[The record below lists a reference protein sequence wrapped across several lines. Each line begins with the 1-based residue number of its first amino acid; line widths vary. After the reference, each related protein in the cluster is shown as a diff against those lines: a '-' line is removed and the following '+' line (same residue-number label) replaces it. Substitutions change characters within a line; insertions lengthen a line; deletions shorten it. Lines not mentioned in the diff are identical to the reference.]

1 MNSSRSVSIV
11 VAAIALGCGGMLAI
25 FWPRGT
31 YTIESTAS
39 SAVAPAPQSTE
50 DGMEPRACDAL
61 NGITTS
67 CVYG

>member
-1 MNSSRSVSIV
+1 MNPNRNLHAV
-11 VAAIALGCGGMLAI
+11 VAAIALGCASLLAI

-31 YTIESTAS
+31 IVIETAPIEVHAAQPADD
-39 SAVAPAPQSTE
+39 AVQ
-50 DGMEPRACDAL
+50 PRACDSL

>member
-1 MNSSRSVSIV
+1 MNAKRNISIV
-11 VAAIALGCGGMLAI
+11 AAAIALGCGSMLAI

-31 YTIESTAS
+31 IVIETKPIEVHAS
-39 SAVAPAPQSTE
+39 QPFEGSDPVQ
-50 DGMEPRACDAL
+50 PRACDAL